1 MLLKK
6 RTFSFFQ
13 ASHFIIHSKNFVTIS
28 PRHVC
33 SLQYICQQHNILTMK
48 QQHDIKCKENLDKI
62 RVADGI
68 WTHDPPWSSLLD
80 HGGSWVQ
87 IPSAARI
94 FSEFS
99 LHLITQHLKK
109 VSWILLLK
117 LSCVTRLMEKD
128 FPRQSQLQKLY
139 HKLNKDNPSIITVAK
154 KVLQAFHTGDVLTLI
169 DDLTLFTMIQE
180 VYQQQMQKHYL
191 CNLPCQRSGWLRS

>member
-6 RTFSFFQ
+6 RTSSFFQ

-68 WTHDPPWSSLLD
+68 WTHDPLWSSLLITEGRGFKS
-80 HGGSWVQ
+80 HLRLRFF
-87 IPSAARI
+87 PSSPYI
-94 FSEFS
+94 
-99 LHLITQHLKK
+99 
-109 VSWILLLK
+109 
-117 LSCVTRLMEKD
+117 
-128 FPRQSQLQKLY
+128 
-139 HKLNKDNPSIITVAK
+139 
-154 KVLQAFHTGDVLTLI
+154 
-169 DDLTLFTMIQE
+169 
-180 VYQQQMQKHYL
+180 
-191 CNLPCQRSGWLRS
+191 

>member
-139 HKLNKDNPSIITVAK
+139 HKLNNDNPSIITMAK
-154 KVLQAFHTGDVLTLI
+154 KSVTSLSHRRCTHVDRRSDTVHYDTGSISATNAKALFMQLTL
-169 DDLTLFTMIQE
+169 
-180 VYQQQMQKHYL
+180 
-191 CNLPCQRSGWLRS
+191 PA